1 MKEVNKSKEQL
12 INELAKMR
20 RRITKLE
27 KLEKQRKR
35 AEVELRN
42 TKDYLDNVIES
53 SLDGIAVSDSWGYIL
68 KVNKSF
74 TKLAGREEK
83 EIIGKHAMELSV
95 TEEGTYESTT
105 GELVEIDEEFFNHSI
120 KTMTELYDEGK
131 IFNWET
137 YYLRKDGKVVPVEM
151 NIVYLYSEEGEIIG
165 SVGINRDITGRKRA
179 EKDLKHTKNY
189 LSNVINSMPSVL
201 VSVDCEGRVTE
212 WNLEAEKV
220 TGSTKKE
227 ASGQPLDK
235 VIPMFAKQMENISQC
250 IRERKQQKVERI
262 LSNIEGETQYLD
274 LMIYPLIVNEV
285 EGAVIRVDDITSRV
299 RIEDMMIQTEKMM
312 SVGGLAAGMAHEI
325 NNPLGG
331 ILQGAQN
338 IMRRIFHDLP
348 KNIQVAHECGTDLE
362 KIRSYME
369 KRQIA
374 KFLEGIM
381 TLGRTASRIVANML
395 EFSRESGNHM
405 SLIPNNLADIIEKT
419 VEIAAN
425 DYDLK
430 KHYDFRHIEIVRDYD
445 LDLPEVPCDANRI
458 EQVILNL
465 LKNAAQAMG
474 KDRIQAPRII
484 LRTRQFDKMARIE
497 VEDNGPGI
505 EEKNRKR
512 IFEPFFTTK
521 EVRVGTG
528 LGLSVSYFIITE
540 NHKGTITVE
549 SSPGKGAKFII
560 HLPLERRSP

>member
-1 MKEVNKSKEQL
+1 MKGVNKTQEQL

-20 RRITKLE
+20 RRITKFE

-35 AEVELRN
+35 TEVELRN

-105 GELVEIDEEFFNHSI
+105 GELVKIDEEFFNHSI

-131 IFNWET
+131 IFNCET

-189 LSNVINSMPSVL
+189 LRNVINSMPSVL
-201 VSVDCEGRVTE
+201 VGVDCEGQVTE
-212 WNLEAEKV
+212 WNLGAEKL
-220 TGSTKKE
+220 TGTTQKQ
-227 ASGQPLDK
+227 AYGQPLGK
-235 VIPMFAKQMENISQC
+235 AIPILAKQMEDISQC
-250 IRERKQQKVERI
+250 IRERKQQKAERI
-262 LSNIEGETQYLD
+262 LSNIEGETHYLD

-285 EGAVIRVDDITSRV
+285 EGAVIRMDDVTSRV
-299 RIEDMMIQTEKMM
+299 RIEDMMLQTEKMM

-338 IMRRIFHDLP
+338 ITRRIFHDLP

-369 KRQIA
+369 KRQIV

-405 SLIPNNLADIIEKT
+405 SLIPNNLADIIEKA
-419 VEIAAN
+419 VEIAAS

-445 LDLPEVPCDANRI
+445 LDLPKVPCDANRI

-465 LKNAAQAMG
+465 LKNATQAMG

-484 LRTRQFDKMARIE
+484 LRTRQVDKMARIE
-497 VEDNGPGI
+497 VEDNGTGI